1 VPFCKRMKD
10 VKGVSNSTQR
20 SFWLHTV
27 DTLGCVVEAEDL
39 ECTIRVTISES
50 GCEDSFAAF
59 RRVEL

>member
-1 VPFCKRMKD
+1 MKD